1 MKKMLFP
8 FLLIVLFLW
17 GCGAEDTP
25 EIMQTMPAGA
35 AEIGSSSYRCIT
47 GESEQTQQLSDGRT
61 AKVKAFAH
69 RIYNPNGEYVV
80 TLTTAVTGVYSPGED
95 AAEIVDVSH
104 VLSDAKMDGV
114 SVSGHFSGDTAT
126 VVVYLNKVSVCHF
139 QYRLSPDGTLEFL

>member
-47 GESEQTQQLSDGRT
+47 GESEQPQQLSDGRT

-80 TLTTAVTGVYSPGED
+80 TLTTTVTGTYSED
-95 AAEIVDVSH
+95 AAEIVEVSP
-104 VLSDAKMDGV
+104 VLSDAKKDGF
-114 SVSGHFSGDTAT
+114 SVFGHFP
-126 VVVYLNKVSVCHF
+126 VIP
-139 QYRLSPDGTLEFL
+139 QRLSYT